1 MSLQA
6 DYGAKLQKL
15 WADFASPEL
24 AVPALSD
31 KRFAAPAWS
40 EQRPFALN
48 AALYLLN
55 AEFMRHM
62 ADAVDSDA
70 LTRDRIRFLTQQW
83 VDAMSPANFFTTNPD
98 AQK

>member
-1 MSLQA
+1 MPAWRIDPSRLMSLQA
-6 DYGAKLQKL
+6 DYRAKLQKL

-24 AVPALSD
+24 AAPALSD

-40 EQRPFALN
+40 EQRPFAWN

-55 AEFMRHM
+55 ADFMRHM

-70 LTRDRIRFLTQQW
+70 MTRDRIRFLTQQW
-83 VDAMSPANFFTTNPD
+83 VDAM
-98 AQK
+98 